1 MISLLNSN
9 NWFSM
14 TKNPDLY
21 ELFWIAMNLQLSKR
35 VSIYL
40 DWRRMDTITKIVM
53 QLYSCPFSIRKAHS
67 FLSIINYLRLIL
79 KTSVFA
85 HYCTKSSIKSCRTL
99 FTFQVI
105 SESIGSMRTFW
116 KRSNTW
122 LYCHPLLEHY
132 LIFGWI
138 PVSDYSLTNE

>member
-1 MISLLNSN
+1 
-9 NWFSM
+9 M
-14 TKNPDLY
+14 TKNPVLY

-40 DWRRMDTITKIVM
+40 DWWRMDTIIKNVM

-67 FLSIINYLRLIL
+67 FLSFINYLRLTL
-79 KTSVFA
+79 KTSA
-85 HYCTKSSIKSCRTL
+85 ALYCTKSSIKSCKTL
-99 FTFQVI
+99 CTFQVI
-105 SESIGSMRTFW
+105 IISVGSMRTFW
-116 KRSNTW
+116 GKSKTW
-122 LYCHPLLEHY
+122 LYCHPILEHY